1 MNINNEC
8 LICESKNLKEKLIL
22 KDYFLTLKDFQVK
35 ECQECGFL
43 FTNPKPKEN
52 DLGLYYKSENYISHN
67 ALKFSFY
74 NVIYKTVRNFT
85 LASKL
90 RLISKYKSSG
100 EILDIGCG
108 TGEFL
113 NQARKR
119 AFKVSG
125 IEPNDSAREFAIENY
140 NLEINNESHLSEIAD
155 HSIDVITM
163 WHVLEH
169 VYNLEERLNSIDRIL
184 KKDGVLII
192 AVPNPKSYDAEF
204 YEQFWAAW
212 DVPRHLYHFTQNS
225 LSKLIAKFNFEIVET
240 KPMLFDSFYVSLL
253 SEKYKSK
260 KSNYLRAFYIGL
272 KSNLMAKKH
281 NQGYSSQIYIIKRQN
296 N

>member
-1 MNINNEC
+1 MNINNKC
-8 LICESKNLKEKLIL
+8 LICDSENLKEKLAL
-22 KDYFLTLKDFQVK
+22 KDYFLTQKDFRVIK
-35 ECQECGFL
+35 CQDCGFL
-43 FTNPKPKEN
+43 FTDPKPKE
-52 DLGLYYKSENYISHN
+52 DELGLFYKSENYISHN
-67 ALKFSFY
+67 ASKFSFY
-74 NVIYKTVRNFT
+74 NVVYKAVRNFA

-100 EILDIGCG
+100 KILDIGCG

-113 NQARKR
+113 NQARKK

-125 IEPNDSAREFAIENY
+125 IEPNKSAREFAIENY
-140 NLEINNESHLSEIAD
+140 NLEIKNENYLSEID
-155 HSIDVITM
+155 DYSIDVISM

-169 VYNLEERLNSIDRIL
+169 VYNLDERLNSIERIL

-212 DVPRHLYHFTQNS
+212 DVPRHLYHFTQS
-225 LSKLIAKFNFEIVET
+225 ALSKLIEKFNFEIVET

-253 SEKYKSK
+253 SEKYKSE
-260 KSNYLRAFYIGL
+260 KSNYIRAFYIGL
-272 KSNLMAKKH
+272 KSNLRAKKQ